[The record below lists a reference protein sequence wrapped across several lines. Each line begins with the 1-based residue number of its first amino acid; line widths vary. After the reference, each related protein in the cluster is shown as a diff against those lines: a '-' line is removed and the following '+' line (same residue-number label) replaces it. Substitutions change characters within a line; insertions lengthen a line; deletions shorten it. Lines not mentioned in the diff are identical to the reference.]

1 MTPPEIPFRQLFVLL
16 FMMTGPLRVVP
27 SFAAMARN
35 LPAADRSE
43 AAFRAVRI
51 SIAAVVLAIFLGRL
65 IMKSWGASPQ
75 AVAAASG
82 LLLALA
88 SLQGILGKPDPSE
101 PATEADG
108 IAMSPLAFP
117 TMVPPFAVGVLILF
131 ASFAQGNGQLVS
143 MAGLAVGM
151 LLLDWLG
158 MRHADRILAV
168 LRPPVLRVLGSVFG
182 VLQLSLGLEMIRFAL
197 RD

>member
-1 MTPPEIPFRQLFVLL
+1 
-16 FMMTGPLRVVP
+16 
-27 SFAAMARN
+27 
-35 LPAADRSE
+35 
-43 AAFRAVRI
+43 
-51 SIAAVVLAIFLGRL
+51 
-65 IMKSWGASPQ
+65 
-75 AVAAASG
+75 
-82 LLLALA
+82 
-88 SLQGILGKPDPSE
+88 
-101 PATEADG
+101 
-108 IAMSPLAFP
+108 
-117 TMVPPFAVGVLILF
+117 
-131 ASFAQGNGQLVS
+131 